1 MVASEFWLTDR
12 QRKAIAPL
20 LPSNQPGAR
29 RLNARRAIAVSAPA
43 RLTRAT
49 FAAGIEPEMR
59 ARLGELGVD
68 IVGSTPDEFRA
79 LIEREIPRIAGVLS
93 RAGIRPE

>member
-43 RLTRAT
+43 RL
-49 FAAGIEPEMR
+49 
-59 ARLGELGVD
+59 GELGVD